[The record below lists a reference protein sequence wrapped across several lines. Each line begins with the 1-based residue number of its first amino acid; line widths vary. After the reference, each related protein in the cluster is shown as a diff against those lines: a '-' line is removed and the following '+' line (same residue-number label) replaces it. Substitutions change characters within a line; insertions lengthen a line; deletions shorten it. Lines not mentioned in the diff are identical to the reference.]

1 MNSRSFSYLVTMIL
15 IATVSVVAAA
25 QCTRC
30 GPGLT
35 VSPHSLSFP
44 PQVVGTTS
52 AAMTV
57 TLRSVG
63 IFPVTFNGIVSS
75 GPPLF
80 ETNNCPHSLPRNATC
95 RIRVTFAPTA
105 IGTFDGTITS
115 SDYAGKQVV
124 TLSGT
129 GVAAGAIIPA
139 TPSLD
144 EQPLSQLDAPQHH
157 RYKLLDLGTFGGP
170 QSYVNIPDTSYAR
183 VLNNR
188 GMVAG
193 WADTP
198 LPDPYPDFCFD
209 GDCLVAHAF
218 RWQRGIRS
226 DLGVLPG
233 GASSQ
238 GNWVS
243 SNGLIAGISQN
254 GEIDPLVPGFPE
266 FRAVLWRNRE
276 IIDLGTIGGGYESI
290 ATSVNSRGQVV
301 GFATNTIPDPDSMFG
316 LGFQTRAFLWQD
328 GAMQDLGTLGTGTNA
343 MAMLINEKG
352 QIAGNSYTSAEPSS
366 LCAEEGLGSLTT
378 GTFLWNQ
385 GSLLDLGNFG
395 GSCTFASDLNNRG
408 QVVGGSRLAGD
419 LEQHP
424 FLWNGKKL
432 IDLGTFGGSLG
443 TAIALNDAGDTV
455 GWATY
460 PGDEVLHAALWR
472 HGKMEDLGALAG
484 DAFTQGFDINER
496 GQVVGIST
504 NDFLDLSQYRAFLWQ
519 PGGSMLDLNGL
530 VSGSGLQL
538 ALPETISDHGEIAG
552 IALDA
557 DGNQHAFLLVPC
569 DENHTGTEGCG
580 DATDGTTALQNTPA
594 GVSNRATTS
603 TQQRLAPSGTT
614 GWLARAPH
622 RHRLPRLVAQ
632 TAAQAEPAPTNLS
645 SYAFK
650 RGLYDVVLLSW
661 INHSND
667 ADSNHMERCTGSTCT
682 DFREIAV
689 IGGNATRYIDWMW
702 PMHLTFRYRL
712 RAHGPN
718 GYSAYSNIRTQSTP

>member
-1 MNSRSFSYLVTMIL
+1 MNSRSFSCLVTMIL
-15 IATVSVVAAA
+15 IASVSVLADA

-30 GPGLT
+30 GPGVT

-52 AAMTV
+52 AAMSV
-57 TLRSVG
+57 TLRSVE
-63 IFPVTFNGIVSS
+63 VALRGIVSS
-75 GPPLF
+75 GPPF
-80 ETNNCPHSLPRNATC
+80 SETHNCWHSLPRNLTC

-105 IGTFDGTITS
+105 IGTFNGTITI
-115 SDYAGKQVV
+115 SDNAGKQVV

-129 GVAAGAIIPA
+129 GVAAGAITPA

-144 EQPLSQLDAPQHH
+144 EQPLSQLKAPRHH
-157 RYKLLDLGTFGGP
+157 RYKVLDLGTFGGP

-218 RWQRGIRS
+218 RWQRGVRS
-226 DLGVLPG
+226 DLGVLSG

-243 SNGLIAGISQN
+243 SNGMIAGISQN

-301 GFATNTIPDPDSMFG
+301 GFATNTIPDPDSMVG
-316 LGFQTRAFLWQD
+316 LGVQTRAFLWQD

-366 LCAEEGLGSLTT
+366 LCVEEELGSLTT
-378 GTFLWNQ
+378 GAFLWDS
-385 GSLLDLGNFG
+385 GTMKDLGNFG

-424 FLWNGKKL
+424 FLWNGSKL
-432 IDLGTFGGSLG
+432 IDLGTFGGGLG
-443 TAIALNDAGDTV
+443 NAIALNDRGEAA

-460 PGDEVLHAALWR
+460 PGDQVFHAALWNR
-472 HGKMEDLGALAG
+472 RKITDLGTLTG
-484 DAFTQGFDINER
+484 DASSFAFTINAS
-496 GQVVGIST
+496 GQVVGVSVPPGG
-504 NDFLDLSQYRAFLWQ
+504 DFDSAHAFLWENGGPMVALESLI
-519 PGGSMLDLNGL
+519 PGGSSLRLTE
-530 VSGSGLQL
+530 
-538 ALPETISDHGEIAG
+538 PETINDRGEIAG
-552 IALDA
+552 NGFDA

-569 DENHTGTEGCG
+569 DENHTDIEGCG
-580 DATDGTTALQNTPA
+580 DARDETTALHNTPA
-594 GVSNRATTS
+594 RVSNRATTS
-603 TQQRLAPSGTT
+603 TPPRLAPGGTT
-614 GWLARAPH
+614 GWPARAA
-622 RHRLPRLVAQ
+622 HRLRVPRLVAQ
-632 TAAQAEPAPTNLS
+632 TAGALAEPAPTLS

-650 RGLYDVVLLSW
+650 RGLYDVVALSW
-661 INHSND
+661 IYHSND
-667 ADSNHMERCTGSTCT
+667 ADSNHIERCTGSTCT
-682 DFREIAV
+682 DFKEIAV
-689 IGGNATRYIDWMW
+689 IGGTATRYIDSMW
-702 PMHLTFRYRL
+702 PMHLTFRYRV
-712 RAHGPN
+712 RAHGPT
-718 GYSAYSNIRTQSTP
+718 GYSSYSNIRTQPTP